1 MVADDPTLP
10 PRYVCENYR
19 RAYKSLNGREPTVRY
34 MGNHWYNVNGEI
46 VYRSTLM
53 EEIERLCK
61 MAQRQHVRKIADKG
75 VIQRLISRLR
85 SL

>member
-19 RAYKSLNGREPTVRY
+19 RAYKGVNGREPTVRY

-53 EEIERLCK
+53 EEISRLRK
-61 MAQRQHVRKIADKG
+61 LAQRQNVRALADKS
-75 VIQRLISRLR
+75 VIQRLIARLR

>member
-1 MVADDPTLP
+1 MIADDPTLP

-19 RAYKSLNGREPTVRY
+19 RAYNVVNGREPAVRY

-53 EEIERLCK
+53 EEISRLRN
-61 MAQRQHVRKIADKG
+61 MAQRQRVPQDRS
-75 VIQRLISRLR
+75 VIQRLIARLR